1 MDPILYGLIVT
12 LFGIAIV
19 FLVLIGLWGILALM
33 RPLFSGRKKQ
43 SNNKAAGESNLNSAL
58 AEIISTNSNSDEL
71 DSDELIAVITA
82 AINACMGSQSNLVVR
97 RITRIGD
104 NTPVWGQIGRHEQ
117 MLSRL

>member
-12 LFGIAIV
+12 LFGTAIV

-43 SNNKAAGESNLNSAL
+43 NNIKAAEESNLNTAA
-58 AEIISTNSNSDEL
+58 AEISSTKSNSDEL
-71 DSDELIAVITA
+71 DSDELIAVIAA
-82 AINACMGSQSNLVVR
+82 AINACIGSQSNLVVR
-97 RITRIGD
+97 KITRVGD
-104 NTPVWGQIGRHEQ
+104 STPIWGQIGRHEQ